1 MQMYV
6 DKTAK
11 YLLEDLLDADFSRIK
26 TSNWREGIQAYIR
39 DQLAKTDV
47 DLDRL
52 AVTYE
57 RLTGLKLPT

>member
-26 TSNWREGIQAYIR
+26 TSNRREGIHADVR
-39 DQLAKTDV
+39 DQLSK
-47 DLDRL
+47 DR
-52 AVTYE
+52 
-57 RLTGLKLPT
+57 RRS